1 MSRLPAAPASKPAP
15 EPSFLEFVL
24 VIALMMGLV
33 SLSIDNLLPAFDSIR
48 STFGVADPN
57 RMQLVLTA
65 YMAGFGIM
73 QLVWGPVSDT
83 IGRRKVLMIGLA
95 IYTAG
100 TVLAIFAPNY
110 ETLLLARAVQGMGG
124 AAARVLSI
132 AIIRDR
138 YSGRD
143 MARVMSLTLMIFIV
157 VPVVAPAMGSA
168 FLILGSWHYIFVSML
183 GLVIAVA
190 IWFGLRMPETL
201 HPEYRRK
208 LSIAM
213 VAFGIGRVVNNRASL
228 TNMLAM
234 GLAMGCLM
242 TYVGSAQQIFETD
255 IYKLGPWFPL
265 AFGMIA
271 ICMGIASFTNSRLVK
286 RLGMHKL
293 SRAGMAGFT
302 VMAAILLAEA
312 YLFDGRPPLLV
323 FGITM
328 GIAHFL
334 LSLTLPNFNAL
345 AMEPV
350 GDVAGTASS
359 FIGCVT
365 TIMGAVIGGLIGEA
379 YNGTIFPLACGYLGL
394 SALCLVV
401 MYGFGRSPALV
412 ASRAPAMVPGE

>member
-1 MSRLPAAPASKPAP
+1 MSRLLVAPASKPAP
-15 EPSFLEFVL
+15 EPAFLEFVL

-48 STFGVADPN
+48 SDFGVADPN
-57 RMQLVLTA
+57 RMQLILTA

-73 QLVWGPVSDT
+73 QLVWGPLSDM

-100 TVLAIFAPNY
+100 TILAIFAPNY

-168 FLILGSWHYIFVSML
+168 FLVLGSWHYIFMSML
-183 GLVIAVA
+183 ALVMIVVA
-190 IWFGLRMPETL
+190 WFGLRMPETL
-201 HPEYRRK
+201 HPEYRRT
-208 LSIAM
+208 LSIPM
-213 VAFGIGRVVNNRASL
+213 VAFGIRRVVNSRSSL

-234 GLAMGCLM
+234 GLAMGCVM
-242 TYVGSAQQIFETD
+242 TYIGSAQQIFETD
-255 IYKLGPWFPL
+255 IYKLGAWFPL
-265 AFGMIA
+265 AFAMIA
-271 ICMGIASFTNSRLVK
+271 LCMGVASFTNSRLVE

-293 SRAGMAGFT
+293 SRTGMAGFT

-312 YLFDGRPPLLV
+312 CLFNGRPPLLM

-328 GIAHFL
+328 GVAHFL

-365 TIMGAVIGGLIGEA
+365 TIMGAVIGGVIGEA

-394 SALCLVV
+394 ASLCLLVLFWGSRSAPIVTNHTPV
-401 MYGFGRSPALV
+401 MV
-412 ASRAPAMVPGE
+412 AGE

>member
-1 MSRLPAAPASKPAP
+1 MSRLLAAPAPRSVP
-15 EPSFLEFVL
+15 EPSFVEFVL
-24 VIALMMGLV
+24 VVALMMGLV
-33 SLSIDNLLPAFDSIR
+33 SLSIDNLLPAFESIR
-48 STFGVADPN
+48 SYFGIADAN
-57 RMQLVLTA
+57 RMQLIVTA

-73 QLVWGPVSDT
+73 QLVWGPVSDM

-100 TVLAIFAPNY
+100 TIMAIFAPNF
-110 ETLLLARAVQGMGG
+110 ETLLIARAVQGMGG

-157 VPVVAPAMGSA
+157 VPVIAPATGSA
-168 FLILGSWHYIFVSML
+168 FLILGSWHYIFMSML
-183 GLVIAVA
+183 GLVLAVV

-201 HPEYRRK
+201 RPEYRRQ
-208 LSIAM
+208 LSIPM
-213 VAFGIGRVVNNRASL
+213 VAYGIGRVVNNRASL

-234 GLAMGCLM
+234 GLAMGCVM

-255 IYKLGPWFPL
+255 IYKLGPLFPL
-265 AFGMIA
+265 AFAAIA
-271 ICMGIASFTNSRLVK
+271 VCMGVASFTNSRLVQ

-293 SRAGMAGFT
+293 SRAGMLGFT
-302 VMAAILLAEA
+302 VMAAILLFQA
-312 YLFDGRPPLLV
+312 YLFDGRPPLLL
-323 FGITM
+323 FGATM

-365 TIMGAVIGGLIGEA
+365 TIMGAVIGGVVGQA

-394 SALCLVV
+394 ASLCL
-401 MYGFGRSPALV
+401 LV
-412 ASRAPAMVPGE
+412 LLWSGKAAPMVSAQGPVMVPGE